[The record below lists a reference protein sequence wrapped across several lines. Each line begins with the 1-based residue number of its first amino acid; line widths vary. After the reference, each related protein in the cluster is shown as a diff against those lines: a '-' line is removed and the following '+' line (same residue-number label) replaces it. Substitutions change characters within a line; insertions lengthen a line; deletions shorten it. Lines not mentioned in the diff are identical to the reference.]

1 MINFTGKV
9 IGYDGS
15 TIEEILKD
23 YYTKAETYSKKET
36 YSKEETYSKGETYSK
51 EETDSIIPKFSGFIQ
66 GEIRLVTQTPADKRG
81 EVMYSST
88 LGRFVYKLGDTYYS
102 SWFSIHHY
110 MVIDTM
116 RPIESRILLTFC
128 VTLTILCSTRR
139 ANWPSLG
146 KGRRPQEK
154 ASAFASIQSAA
165 HRRGTLSMI
174 PAPRAAALAPHEA
187 SGTNR

>member
-1 MINFTGKV
+1 MNFIVSSAALYSHLQAISRVINSKNALP
-9 IGYDGS
+9 
-15 TIEEILKD
+15 ILEHIPYCRNTSQALKPAACL
-23 YYTKAETYSKKET
+23 KR
-36 YSKEETYSKGETYSK
+36 
-51 EETDSIIPKFSGFIQ
+51 DS
-66 GEIRLVTQTPADKRG
+66 
-81 EVMYSST
+81 
-88 LGRFVYKLGDTYYS
+88 GRRKCPPENAMCSAV
-102 SWFSIHHY
+102 
-110 MVIDTM
+110 
-116 RPIESRILLTFC
+116 PIENRILLSFC
-128 VTLTILCSTRR
+128 ATLTILCSTRR